1 MGEPEKGKTWNV
13 LGWVRREKAVAA
25 LFVALTLVVGILIGT
40 VVSGHTS
47 AMKTMTFAGKGA
59 TPLPMPDAIP
69 SSNSFASIVNRVEP
83 AVVNISTTQVMEK
96 RQTLN
101 KKRRQAPNPNGDD
114 DPMQDFFDRF
124 FDGRNGGQDA
134 PPAAERSL
142 GSGVIVDRKGFILTN
157 NHVVEQATKI
167 QVQLNGDTTRYNAK
181 VVGTDEE
188 TDLAV
193 IKIE

>member
-114 DPMQDFFDRF
+114 DPM
-124 FDGRNGGQDA
+124 
-134 PPAAERSL
+134 
-142 GSGVIVDRKGFILTN
+142 
-157 NHVVEQATKI
+157 
-167 QVQLNGDTTRYNAK
+167 
-181 VVGTDEE
+181 
-188 TDLAV
+188 
-193 IKIE
+193 